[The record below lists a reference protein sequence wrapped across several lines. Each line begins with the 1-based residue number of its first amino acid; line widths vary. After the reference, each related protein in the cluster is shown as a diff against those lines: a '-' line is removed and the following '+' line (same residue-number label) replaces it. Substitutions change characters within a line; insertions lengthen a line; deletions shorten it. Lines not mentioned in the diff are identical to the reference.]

1 MVPTVI
7 VELVDQLKH
16 RYSVK
21 MMLEVLELP
30 KSTYYRWKNKH
41 NKNDNLTQKVIQ
53 LCKTINIP
61 TVIEKLHPRLINR
74 LQY

>member
-16 RYSVK
+16 RYPVK
-21 MMLEVLELP
+21 MILEILEIP

-41 NKNDNLTQKVIQ
+41 NNNDNLTQKSFNCV
-53 LCKTINIP
+53 KKINIP
-61 TVIEKLHPRLINR
+61 TVIEKLQP
-74 LQY
+74 